1 MKSPV
6 LRPQVVFV
14 GHVARLSGGELAL
27 LRTLPPLL
35 PQITATVV
43 LAETGPLVGALQE
56 LGVRVVVLPLGN
68 RVRDARRTEV
78 TTARVPWRDAWELAS
93 HVVRL
98 ARLLRSLHA
107 DVVHT
112 NTLKAAVY
120 GGLAG
125 RLARVPVV
133 WHVRDRIAPDYLPR
147 SAVRLIRLLALLLP
161 TAVIANSRST
171 LSTLPDPRRWGG
183 LRGTVVSN
191 ALVPDSVVR
200 PAPPCDRSRGVLTIG
215 VVGRLSPWKGQH
227 VFLAALA
234 AGFPQQAVRGRLIGS
249 AMFGEEAYE
258 EGLRVQI
265 EALELTE
272 AVELRGFRE
281 DVWAELAEL
290 DLAVHCSTLPEPFG
304 QVVLEAMA
312 AGVPIIASAEG
323 GPAEIIRHGIDGW
336 LVPPRDPAALAE
348 AMQHLVGDEDL
359 RARLVAEGRRTAA
372 TYTAERTSAG
382 ILEVYRSVLAGRR
395 GRRSP
400 TSR

>member
-6 LRPQVVFV
+6 VQPKIVFV

-35 PQITATVV
+35 PEITATVV
-43 LAETGPLVGALQE
+43 LAETGPLVGALEE
-56 LGVRVVVLPLGN
+56 LGVRVIVLPLAGS
-68 RVRDARRTEV
+68 VRDARRTQV
-78 TTARVPWRDAWELAS
+78 TSGRVPWRDAWDLTTY
-93 HVVRL
+93 VLRL
-98 ARLLRSLHA
+98 ARLLRVLQA

-125 RLARVPVV
+125 RLARIPVV
-133 WHVRDRIAPDYLPR
+133 WHVRDRIAPDYLPG
-147 SAVRLIRLLALLLP
+147 SAVRVIRLLARVLP
-161 TAVIANSRST
+161 TAVIANSLST

-200 PAPPCDRSRGVLTIG
+200 PAPPGDRSRGVLTVG

-234 AGFPQQAVRGRLIGS
+234 QAFPRDGVRGRLIGS

-258 EGLRVQI
+258 AGLLAQI
-265 EALELTE
+265 EELELTGT
-272 AVELRGFRE
+272 VELRGFRA

-348 AMQHLVGDEDL
+348 ALQHLAADEDL

-382 ILEVYRSVLAGRR
+382 ILEVYRSVLAER
-395 GRRSP
+395 
-400 TSR
+400 